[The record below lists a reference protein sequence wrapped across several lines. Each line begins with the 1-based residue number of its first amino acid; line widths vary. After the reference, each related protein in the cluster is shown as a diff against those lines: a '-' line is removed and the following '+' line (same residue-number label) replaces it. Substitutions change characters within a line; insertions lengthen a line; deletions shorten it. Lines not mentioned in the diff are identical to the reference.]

1 MKFYFL
7 VLFIF
12 FLPVIAHSEECIP
25 SYTGPIN
32 YSNQVVSN
40 ITLALEPWGLNALA
54 VGGSTSHRFVV
65 NGPNSIYETWVI
77 RSTTSY
83 YTRSQQYIFD
93 FCGESPSCEMPYY
106 SEIGSEIPSD
116 CIPKLGPDT
125 CSNGYQDGDEIGDD
139 CGGSCSAPCVP
150 SCPDDYNMSTITV
163 GDTAFHECYRIVPD
177 DGIGNCPNDY
187 TYIDGGD
194 CINKIPPLLSAGEV
208 YIAPEGNPWNNADNS
223 SLPSGLP
230 PSPSTDTTTTES
242 SSPSI
247 TTNSDGSTTTTDTT
261 TTTNSDGS
269 TTTTTTTTTT
279 NADGSTSTSETTAT
293 TGPTSGASGEWQDQW
308 ERTSETQTGIL
319 RETGEELTEQTGVLK
334 GIADFLEG
342 ITDKLAWWEE
352 DHPFNPGSVF
362 PSDPVID
369 LDSET
374 PTIAPEFLTEPDWE
388 ALETEVK
395 SNSLVELAEDA
406 EITLSGAYCSIS
418 SPLKIGSTDTT
429 QTVDFC
435 HWEEFLRKL
444 GVIIMFF
451 SYVCGIVYLA
461 RR

>member
-1 MKFYFL
+1 MHKFIALFL
-7 VLFIF
+7 LSF
-12 FLPVIAHSEECIP
+12 FSNPSLGHAYECDWA
-25 SYTGPIN
+25 N
-32 YSNQVVSN
+32 YDEA
-40 ITLALEPWGLNALA
+40 TALA
-54 VGGSTSHRFVV
+54 VAAASSEYLYSQTTKYQPDLCGKFETLSDGYKQWSTPY
-65 NGPNSIYETWVI
+65 GDT
-77 RSTTSY
+77 
-83 YTRSQQYIFD
+83 
-93 FCGESPSCEMPYY
+93 GEYCNPILYRYSSCNEPPPL
-106 SEIGSEIPSD
+106 E
-116 CIPKLGPDT
+116 PDH
-125 CSNGYQDGDEIGDD
+125 CSNEYQDGDEIGND

-150 SCPDDYNMSTITV
+150 SCPEDYNMSVITV
-163 GDTAFHECYRIVPD
+163 GDSAFYECYRIVPD

-187 TYIDGGD
+187 TYLDGGD

-230 PSPSTDTTTTES
+230 PSP
-242 SSPSI
+242 
-247 TTNSDGSTTTTDTT
+247 TTDTT
-261 TTTNSDGS
+261 TTDSAPTSTTSNPDGSTTNIDSTTTTNADGS
-269 TTTTTTTTTT
+269 TTTTTTTTTS
-279 NADGSTSTSETTAT
+279 NADGSTSTTKTTAL
-293 TGPTSGASGEWQDQW
+293 TGPTSGPSGEWQDQW
-308 ERTSETQTGIL
+308 ARTSETQTGIL
-319 RETGEELTEQTGVLK
+319 RETGEELTEQTGLLK

-418 SPLKIGSTDTT
+418 TPLKIGSTDTT

-435 HWEEFLRKL
+435 HWEEYLRKL